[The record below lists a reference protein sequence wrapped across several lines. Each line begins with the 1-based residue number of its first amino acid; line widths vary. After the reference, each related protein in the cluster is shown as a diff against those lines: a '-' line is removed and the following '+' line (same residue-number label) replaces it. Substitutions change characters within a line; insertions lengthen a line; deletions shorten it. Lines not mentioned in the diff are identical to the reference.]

1 MWFHKV
7 SYCKNNGHLYS
18 LNCQLY
24 VTCLIEHSCII
35 QFSFLTHHTAY
46 HCSPYKLSQC
56 IICIWLYLTPPL
68 RTPCQ
73 QNFHSKGHHPHLQTV
88 NSQFAPIIVGA
99 NVYTF
104 PIKDI
109 VHMQNH
115 RNGPSEYLA
124 R

>member
-35 QFSFLTHHTAY
+35 QFSFLSHHTAY

-73 QNFHSKGHHPHLQTV
+73 QNFHSKGHHPRPA
-88 NSQFAPIIVGA
+88 NSKLSICPHNCWSKCLHIPYKGHC
-99 NVYTF
+99 T
-104 PIKDI
+104 
-109 VHMQNH
+109 QNH